1 MDENR
6 FFREV
11 ARRLACDER
20 RAEAVTFVVFRE
32 LRDRLPAKEA
42 TDVEAQL
49 PTALKRLWGR
59 PLEVGGPAEKLHA
72 PEFVGH
78 VRLFAG
84 LPDEQE
90 AERAVRAVF
99 ATLQHVLGSATGKE
113 GEAWDVFSVLPKDLK
128 LMWLSAAE
136 RGA

>member
-1 MDENR
+1 
-6 FFREV
+6 
-11 ARRLACDER
+11 
-20 RAEAVTFVVFRE
+20 
-32 LRDRLPAKEA
+32 
-42 TDVEAQL
+42 
-49 PTALKRLWGR
+49 LKRLWGR
-59 PLEVGGPAEKLHA
+59 PLDGDGPAEKLHA

-84 LPDEQE
+84 LPDERE

-99 ATLQHVLGSATGKE
+99 ATLQHLLGSATGKE

-136 RGA
+136 RGAVKGA